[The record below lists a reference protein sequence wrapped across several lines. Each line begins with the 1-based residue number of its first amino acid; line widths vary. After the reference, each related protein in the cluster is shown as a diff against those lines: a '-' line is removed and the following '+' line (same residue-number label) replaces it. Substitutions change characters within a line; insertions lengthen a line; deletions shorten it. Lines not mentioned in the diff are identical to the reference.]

1 MNKEKLIEEI
11 NLAYEKTLLLKQAVE
26 NYNQIIILGN
36 GGSQAVA
43 SHISQ
48 DYSKKL
54 NKKSFTFSDPS
65 RLTCYI
71 NDFGMENANKEFLKQ
86 FADQKTLVILISS
99 SGNSVNMLNAA
110 LFCSEQ
116 KINFICLTGFQKN
129 NKLKLIDSEFKLFDM
144 WVNSSDYGIVEC
156 VHQIYLH
163 SIL

>member
-11 NLAYEKTLLLKQAVE
+11 NLAYEKTAPLKEAVE
-26 NYNQIIILGN
+26 SYSQIIILGN

-54 NKKSFTFSDPS
+54 GKKSFTFSDPS

-71 NDFGMENANKEFLKQ
+71 NDFGMENANTEFLKQ
-86 FADQKTLVILISS
+86 FADDKTLVIIISS
-99 SGNSVNMLNAA
+99 SGNSINMLNAA
-110 LFCSEQ
+110 RFCSEQ
-116 KINFICLTGFQKN
+116 KINFISLTGFQEN
-129 NKLKLIDSEFKLFDM
+129 NKLKTLNSKYKLFDM

>member
-1 MNKEKLIEEI
+1 MNKDKLITEI
-11 NLAYEKTLLLKQAVE
+11 NLAYDKTEVLKQIISKHDK
-26 NYNQIIILGN
+26 IIILGN

-54 NKKSFTFSDPS
+54 GKKSFTFSDPS

-71 NDFGMENANKEFLKQ
+71 NDYGMENANKEFLKQ
-86 FADQKTLVILISS
+86 FADQDTLVILISS
-99 SGNSVNMLNAA
+99 SGNSINMLNSAQ
-110 LFCSEQ
+110 FCSEQ
-116 KINFICLTGFQKN
+116 KINFICLTGFQEE
-129 NKLKLIDSEFKLFDM
+129 NKLKTISSDYKLFDM